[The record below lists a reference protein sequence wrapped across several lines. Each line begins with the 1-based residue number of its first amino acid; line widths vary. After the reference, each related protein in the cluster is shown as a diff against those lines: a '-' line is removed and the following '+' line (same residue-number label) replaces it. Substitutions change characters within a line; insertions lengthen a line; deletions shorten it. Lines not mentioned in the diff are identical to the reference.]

1 MTTNLLV
8 FGAPRSGT
16 SLLAGMLGAHPDI
29 AMAHEDTGEG
39 WTHIVGK
46 PIRGVKLVAPNQIEH
61 THALSSRLRR
71 YRHRLA
77 RYGVQNLGLNWPRFK
92 LQSIYAIRDFQTSPN
107 SRILAIVRD
116 PQENVESIRR
126 RGKNPRSVAEYRWAR
141 ALEVIATVQAE
152 TPSLIRVVY
161 YDNLVTEPE
170 TTMRRCLDWLE
181 LPYSDRV
188 IQGQT
193 PNYDLAA
200 IDASKAGGRGTNRE
214 AHAIFRKHP
223 DLFEAFGNV
232 VRTAF

>member
-16 SLLAGMLGAHPDI
+16 TLLAGMLGAHPDV

-46 PIRGVKLVAPNQIEH
+46 PVRGVKLVAPNQIEH
-61 THALSSRLRR
+61 THGLSARLRR

-77 RYGVQNLGLNWPRFK
+77 RYGLQNLGITRPGFK
-92 LQSIYAIRDFQTSPN
+92 LQSIFAIRDFQACPN

-116 PQENVESIRR
+116 PHEGIESIRR

-152 TPSLIRVVY
+152 TPGMVRVVY
-161 YDNLVTEPE
+161 YDNLVRTPE
-170 TTMRRCLDWLE
+170 ATMRRCLDWLD
-181 LPYSDRV
+181 LPFDERV
-188 IQGQT
+188 IQGET

-200 IDASKAGGRGTNRE
+200 IDASKAGGRGANCAT
-214 AHAIFRKHP
+214 HAIFRKRP
-223 DLFEAFGNV
+223 DLFDAFGNV
-232 VRTAF
+232 VGTAF